1 MGWPLVFKG
10 VALASTYGIIGRVG
24 VLVEPTF
31 KGVQE
36 KVRDGLGN
44 PLSKQAPKQGVDL
57 GNAIVNG
64 TTRAFKWGG
73 VAAGAAL
80 GTAIKKGFGR
90 LRAMEDETAQIEGLD

>member
-1 MGWPLVFKG
+1 MGWALVFKG

-73 VAAGAAL
+73 LAAGAAL
-80 GTAIKKGFGR
+80 GNAITKELG
-90 LRAMEDETAQIEGLD
+90 LIRANDDEYAKYIE